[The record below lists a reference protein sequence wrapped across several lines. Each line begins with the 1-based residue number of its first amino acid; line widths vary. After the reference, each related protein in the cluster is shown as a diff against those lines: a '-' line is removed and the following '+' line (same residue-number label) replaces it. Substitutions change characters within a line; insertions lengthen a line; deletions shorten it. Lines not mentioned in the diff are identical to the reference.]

1 MGEKEREG
9 TVEHARENSASLDK
23 TSWQRKRERGRERE
37 GGEREDDREGKE
49 KEQEQAAGVRLL
61 APQSLCL
68 PPLVGGQ
75 RRCHRLLSPSPFL
88 ALPSCYVIKLEEQ

>member
-49 KEQEQAAGVRLL
+49 KEQEQAAGLINKSIISLYFAILL
-61 APQSLCL
+61 PAIS
-68 PPLVGGQ
+68 
-75 RRCHRLLSPSPFL
+75 HD
-88 ALPSCYVIKLEEQ
+88 AA